1 MSCSVEE
8 SFLKKLRF
16 EMGLEGK
23 VSPGYMDRDFRNSKQ
38 GEWYGRERGSR
49 NPPSMTG
56 SGGRMRLNNLVE
68 VEGT

>member
-1 MSCSVEE
+1 
-8 SFLKKLRF
+8 
-16 EMGLEGK
+16 MGLEGK
-23 VSPGYMDRDFRNSKQ
+23 VSPGYMDKDFRNSKQ
-38 GEWYGRERGSR
+38 GERYGRERGSR